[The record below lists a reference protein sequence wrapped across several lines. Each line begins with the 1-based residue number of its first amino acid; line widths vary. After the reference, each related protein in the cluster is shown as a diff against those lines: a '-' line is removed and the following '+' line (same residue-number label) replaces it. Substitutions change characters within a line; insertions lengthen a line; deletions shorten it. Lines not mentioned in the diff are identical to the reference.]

1 MNSGYTLWGTLT
13 SIQHNPSRIYPPE
26 ALKNAISHYMKMITQ
41 KQRKEKL
48 EKITKINGERK

>member
-26 ALKNAISHYMKMITQ
+26 ALKNAISHYMKMINQ

-48 EKITKINGERK
+48 ENINKNCNI